1 MPPPNSPPL
10 NPSPTPQ
17 LLNSPTLNRLTVY
30 QTVLDQAI
38 VPLAYIADPDKACKV
53 IDAIYAGGLRS
64 FEFTNRGVG
73 AHKVFDVVAEHCRA
87 NYPDLALGVGS
98 VVDAPTAALYMQLGA
113 DFIVS
118 PMLVEELAPVC
129 NRRKIGWMP
138 GCFTP
143 SEIGRAESLGAE
155 IVKVFPGNAVHP
167 GFIKSLRAPS
177 PRTSIMVTG
186 GVKPE
191 LDNLKRWFG
200 EGAVA
205 VGMGS
210 GLLRKDLLAEAK
222 YGEIEELASLCLK
235 LVAEAKG

>member
-1 MPPPNSPPL
+1 MD
-10 NPSPTPQ
+10 
-17 LLNSPTLNRLTVY
+17 RLSVY
-30 QTVLDQAI
+30 QTVLDQGI
-38 VPLAYIADPDKACKV
+38 VPLAYIAEETKALKV
-53 IDAIYAGGLRS
+53 VDAIYAGGIRS

-73 AHKVFDVVAEHCRA
+73 AHKVFDALGEHCRA

-98 VVDAPTAALYMQLGA
+98 VVDTPTAALYIQLGA

-129 NRRKIGWMP
+129 NRRKVGWMP

-143 SEIGRAESLGAE
+143 AEIGRAESLGAE
-155 IVKVFPGNAVHP
+155 IVKLFPGGAVQP
-167 GFIKSLRAPS
+167 GFIKAFLAPS

-186 GVKPE
+186 GVKLE
-191 LDNLKRWFG
+191 AENLSRWFG

-210 GLLRKDLLAEAK
+210 GLLRKDLLASGDFKTMES
-222 YGEIEELASLCLK
+222 LATKCLEM
-235 LVAEAKG
+235 VQAAKG

>member
-1 MPPPNSPPL
+1 MD
-10 NPSPTPQ
+10 
-17 LLNSPTLNRLTVY
+17 RLKVY
-30 QTVLDQAI
+30 QTVLDQGI
-38 VPLAYIADPDKACKV
+38 VPLAYVADPGKACKV
-53 IDAIYAGGLRS
+53 VDAIYAGGIRS

-73 AHKVFDVVAEHCRA
+73 AHKVFDVLAEHCRK

-98 VVDAPTAALYMQLGA
+98 VVDAATAALYMQLGA

-118 PMLVEELAPVC
+118 PMLVEEIAPVC
-129 NRRKIGWMP
+129 NRRKVGWMP

-155 IVKVFPGNAVHP
+155 IVKVFPGNAVMP
-167 GFIKSLRAPS
+167 GFIKSLLAPS
-177 PRTSIMVTG
+177 PRTRIMVTG

-191 LDNLKRWFG
+191 LENLQRWFG

-210 GLLRKDLLAEAK
+210 GLLRKDLLAAGAYDKIEA
-222 YGEIEELASLCLK
+222 LAAECLR
-235 LVAEAKG
+235 LGREARG

>member
-1 MPPPNSPPL
+1 M
-10 NPSPTPQ
+10 Q
-17 LLNSPTLNRLTVY
+17 RLQVY
-30 QTVLDQAI
+30 QTVLEQGV
-38 VPLAYIADPDKACKV
+38 VPLAYIDNADVARKAV
-53 IDAIYAGGLRS
+53 DALYAGGLRS
-64 FEFTNRGVG
+64 FEYTNRGVA
-73 AHKVFDVVAEHCRA
+73 AHKVFDVMAEHCRD

-98 VVDAPTAALYMQLGA
+98 IVDTPTAALYIALGA

-118 PMLVEELAPVC
+118 PMLVEHLAAVC

-143 SEIGRAESLGAE
+143 AEIGRAEELGAE
-155 IVKVFPGNAVHP
+155 IVKLFPGDAVAP
-167 GFIKSLRAPS
+167 GFVKSLLAPS

-191 LDNLKRWFG
+191 IGNLRRWFG

-210 GLLRKDLLAEAK
+210 ALMRKDLIEAEDYKQMSTVARDVLAM
-222 YGEIEELASLCLK
+222 
-235 LVAEAKG
+235 VAEARNGG

>member
-1 MPPPNSPPL
+1 M
-10 NPSPTPQ
+10 
-17 LLNSPTLNRLTVY
+17 NRLQVY
-30 QTVLDQAI
+30 DIVLSQGI
-38 VPLAYIADPDKACKV
+38 VPLAYLNDADKACKV

-73 AHKVFDVVAEHCRA
+73 AHKVFDVLAEHCRA
-87 NYPDLALGVGS
+87 NYADLALGVGS
-98 VVDAPTAALYMQLGA
+98 VVDTGTTALYISLGA

-118 PMLVEELAPVC
+118 PMLVDALAPLC
-129 NRRKIGWMP
+129 NRRKVGWMP

-143 SEIGRAESLGAE
+143 AEIGRAEELGAE
-155 IVKVFPGNAVHP
+155 IVKLFPGDAVAP
-167 GFIKSLRAPS
+167 GFIKSVLAPS

-191 LDNLKRWFG
+191 LDNLKRWFA

-210 GLLRKDLLAEAK
+210 GLLRNDLLAEGNYAK
-222 YGEIEELASLCLK
+222 ISALASTCLA
-235 LVAEAKG
+235 LVAAARQAM

>member
-1 MPPPNSPPL
+1 M
-10 NPSPTPQ
+10 
-17 LLNSPTLNRLTVY
+17 NRLSVY
-30 QTVLDQAI
+30 QTVLEQGI
-38 VPLAYIADPDKACKV
+38 VPLAYIADQDKARKV

-73 AHKVFDVVAEHCRA
+73 AHKVFDVVAEHCRV

-98 VVDAPTAALYMQLGA
+98 VVDAPTTALYIQLGA

-118 PMLVEELAPVC
+118 PMLVEELAPIC
-129 NRRKIGWMP
+129 NRRKVGWMP

-143 SEIGRAESLGAE
+143 AEIGRAESLGAE
-155 IVKVFPGNAVHP
+155 IVKLFPGGAVQP
-167 GFIKSLRAPS
+167 GFIKAFLAPS

-186 GVKPE
+186 GVKLE
-191 LDNLKRWFG
+191 ADNLARWFG

-210 GLLRKDLLAEAK
+210 GLLRKDLLASGDFKKMEA
-222 YGEIEELASLCLK
+222 LAATCLEM
-235 LVAEAKG
+235 VQAAKGA

>member
-1 MPPPNSPPL
+1 MK
-10 NPSPTPQ
+10 
-17 LLNSPTLNRLTVY
+17 RLEVY
-30 QTVLDQAI
+30 RTVLDQAV
-38 VPLAYIADPDKACKV
+38 VPLAYFAEVDMAKKV

-73 AHKVFDVVAEHCRA
+73 AHKVFDLMAEHCRA

-98 VVDAPTAALYMQLGA
+98 VVDAPTAALYIQLGA

-118 PMLVEELAPVC
+118 PMLVEEIAPLC

-143 SEIGRAESLGAE
+143 SEISRAESLGAE
-155 IVKVFPGNAVHP
+155 IVKCFPGNAVAP
-167 GFIKSLRAPS
+167 GFIKSLLAPS
-177 PRTSIMVTG
+177 PWTSVMVTG
-186 GVKPE
+186 GVAPNAE
-191 LDNLKRWFG
+191 NLGRWFA

-210 GLLRKDLLAEAK
+210 GLCRKDLLENGDYKAIEA
-222 YGEIEELASLCLK
+222 LASKCLE
-235 LVAEAKG
+235 LVAEVRG

>member
-1 MPPPNSPPL
+1 ME
-10 NPSPTPQ
+10 
-17 LLNSPTLNRLTVY
+17 RLKVY
-30 QTVLDQAI
+30 QTVLDQAV
-38 VPLAYIADPDKACKV
+38 VPLAYLADPNKAKKV
-53 IDAIYAGGLRS
+53 VDALYAGGIRS
-64 FEFTNRGVG
+64 FEYTNRGVG
-73 AHKVFDVVAEHCRA
+73 AHKVFDVLAEHCRV
-87 NYPDLALGVGS
+87 NYADLALGVGS

-118 PMLVEELAPVC
+118 PMLVEEIAPVC
-129 NRRKIGWMP
+129 NRRKVGWMP

-155 IVKVFPGNAVHP
+155 IVKVFPGNAVMP
-167 GFIKSLRAPS
+167 GFIKSLLAPS

-191 LDNLKRWFG
+191 LGNLQRWFG

-210 GLLRKDLLAEAK
+210 GLLRKDLLA
-222 YGEIEELASLCLK
+222 
-235 LVAEAKG
+235 

>member
-1 MPPPNSPPL
+1 ML
-10 NPSPTPQ
+10 
-17 LLNSPTLNRLTVY
+17 RLEVY
-30 QTVLDQAI
+30 RTILEQAV
-38 VPLAYIADPDKACKV
+38 VPLAYIDDADVARRAV
-53 IDAIYAGGLRS
+53 DALYAGGLRS

-73 AHKVFDVVAEHCRA
+73 AHKVFDALGEHCRA

-98 VVDAPTAALYMQLGA
+98 VVDTPTAALYIALGS

-118 PMLVEELAPVC
+118 PMLVEDLAAVC
-129 NRRKIGWMP
+129 NRRKVAWMP

-143 SEIGRAESLGAE
+143 AEIGRAEELGAE
-155 IVKVFPGNAVHP
+155 IVKLFPGDAVAP
-167 GFIKSLRAPS
+167 GFVKSLLAPS

-191 LDNLKRWFG
+191 AENLRRWFG

-210 GLLRKDLLAEAK
+210 ALMRKDLIAAEDYDGMARIA
-222 YGEIEELASLCLK
+222 GEVLQM
-235 LVAEAKG
+235 VGEARAHG